1 MSPEGKLVFIRRPA
15 GRLGDE
21 TQDLPAAFEV
31 PSLSVDPRGGAGE
44 GEPGSDPGRML
55 TYWAKRSEW
64 GEL

>member
-1 MSPEGKLVFIRRPA
+1 M
-15 GRLGDE
+15 
-21 TQDLPAAFEV
+21 PAAFEV

-44 GEPGSDPGRML
+44 GELGSDPGRMP